1 MPDMEKT
8 ELNARSFW
16 VNSRCDLANEKLDGR
31 EDKLA
36 KDLEEIAKR
45 CCCGYCLFL
54 ADLLYDME
62 NHPFAAVWALHTV
75 GPKILNE
82 AANHGE
88 LAAASETLS
97 WAVSRAHA
105 YIYDYKAREEAIYAG
120 KYRHSMPPGA
130 FSTAKKNR
138 PSENQPQGK

>member
-1 MPDMEKT
+1 MPDET
-8 ELNARSFW
+8 EFNVRNFW
-16 VNSRCDLANEKLDGR
+16 VNSRWDLADEKLNGR
-31 EDKLA
+31 EDGLA

-54 ADLLYDME
+54 ADLLYDMG

-75 GPKILNE
+75 GPEILNE

-88 LAAASETLS
+88 LAAVSETLS
-97 WAVSRAHA
+97 RAVSMAHA

-130 FSTAKKNR
+130 FSTTKQNR
-138 PSENQPQGK
+138 LSEIQPQGK